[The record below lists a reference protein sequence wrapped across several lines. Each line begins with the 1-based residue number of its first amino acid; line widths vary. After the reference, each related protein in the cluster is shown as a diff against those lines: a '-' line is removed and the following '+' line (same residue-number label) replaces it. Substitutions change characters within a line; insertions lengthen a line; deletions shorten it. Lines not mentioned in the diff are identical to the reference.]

1 MGICP
6 ARVTTAASTL
16 LKPSATRNAVKP
28 KNEGLVPASETN
40 VKMPLKERPEVA

>member
-16 LKPSATRNAVKP
+16 LKPSAT

-40 VKMPLKERPEVA
+40 VKMPLKEGPEVA